1 MSTVKA
7 DYHIEGMSCRHCID
21 AVEGELRQVEGLT
34 VEEVGIGHARVR
46 YDAQAVAPEAI
57 EAAIDEAG
65 YRVQSVERIA

>member
-1 MSTVKA
+1 MSTITA

-21 AVEGELRQVEGLT
+21 AVEGELGHVDGLT
-34 VEEVGIGHARVR
+34 VEEVGIGRARVR
-46 YDAQAVAPEAI
+46 YEANDVTPSDI

>member
-21 AVEGELRQVEGLT
+21 AVEGELRQVDGLT

-46 YDAQAVAPEAI
+46 YDTQTATPEAI
-57 EAAIDEAG
+57 EAAIGEAG
-65 YRVQSVERIA
+65 YRVQSVERVA

>member
-7 DYHIEGMSCRHCID
+7 DYHIEGMSCRHCVD
-21 AVEGELRQVEGLT
+21 AVEGELQQIDGLT
-34 VEEVGIGHARVR
+34 VEEVGIGRARVR
-46 YDAQAVAPEAI
+46 YDAGSVAPEAI